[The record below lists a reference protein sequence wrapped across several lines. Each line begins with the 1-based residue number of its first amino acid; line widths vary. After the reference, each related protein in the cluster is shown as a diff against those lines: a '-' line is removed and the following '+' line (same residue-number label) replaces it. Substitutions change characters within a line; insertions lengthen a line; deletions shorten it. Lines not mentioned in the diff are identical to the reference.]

1 MDKKEVIK
9 VLEGLTENKAG
20 FDSFISWLD
29 DLDSRECTI
38 ALATAVEAAKD
49 SPTDYN
55 KIMRASEKAVL
66 ANSKHEVNT
75 DEEIPYYKFR
85 YNAFLSWFRGYRFQ
99 VSGDA
104 NGGGDYGSSDT
115 TLRWD
120 TEIAKRWP
128 VEFRPLM
135 AFSHV
140 CQATSRYYDF
150 WDFINKDA
158 SLLNTFMTA
167 TAEYDYSMQCKNFDY
182 ESILKMI
189 EDSSKV
195 DLTDTNRID
204 LARSYSKSAN
214 KEPDYLG
221 SMFYGK
227 GVVAFQDYK
236 GKVYALN
243 IPEYDEEEMESS
255 EQDYY
260 LNVWH
265 RFTHVL
271 LNIAGVVMNYQGLYY
286 RDQVELQSATDSSI
300 DDGRRLFDQMQ
311 KQVKA
316 MCSKNDFNALL
327 NAAKAGNV

>member
-9 VLEGLTENKAG
+9 G
-20 FDSFISWLD
+20 LD
-29 DLDSRECTI
+29 DIVVNKEGFQGFANWLEYLDDRECTI
-38 ALATAVEAAKD
+38 AFTAALEVAKD
-49 SPTDYN
+49 SSADYV
-55 KIMRASEKAVL
+55 KIIRAAEEAVL
-66 ANSKHEVNT
+66 AESKHEVNT

-99 VSGDA
+99 VRGDA
-104 NGGGDYGSSDT
+104 DGIGDCGSSDT

-120 TEIAKRWP
+120 TEITKRWP

-158 SLLNTFMTA
+158 SLLNTFMKSTD
-167 TAEYDYSMQCKNFDY
+167 EYDRSMQCKNFDY
-182 ESILKMI
+182 ASILKMI
-189 EDSSKV
+189 EDLSKV
-195 DLTDTNRID
+195 DLTDTTRID

-214 KEPDYLG
+214 KETDYLG

-227 GVVAFQDYK
+227 GIVAFQDYK
-236 GKVYALN
+236 GKVHALT
-243 IPEYDEEEMESS
+243 IPTYDEEEMESS

-286 RDQVELQSATDSSI
+286 RDQVELQSATDSNI

-311 KQVKA
+311 KQAKA